1 MSKNRPFVLSI
12 AGFDPSGGA
21 GVWLIVKHSNS
32 MKSMGWLLIRQT
44 QIRNNFYEIEW
55 TSLEFTTF
63 EKLLIP
69 IKSRLLKLG
78 LFLHYFI

>member
-32 MKSMGWLLIRQT
+32 MKSMVWLLHANT
-44 QIRNNFYEIEW
+44 NENNFYEIEW
-55 TSLEFTTF
+55 TSLEFTTRSI
-63 EKLLIP
+63 ENLP
-69 IKSRLLKLG
+69 IKLRQLKLG